1 MDSEDVNG
9 EQTPDSET
17 SEIRISLI
25 IVLFVISIF
34 ILAGNM
40 LTILSILLFTK
51 RKNTFSLLAI
61 ALSLTEV
68 LNVLGPSTISL
79 SVFFDEGNDFH
90 QVFTLCRVQAWTI
103 VFLRIAATLIVT
115 LIGLDR
121 VFITVMPCF
130 YRKQWKGKLFVVF
143 FFGTWIVAAF
153 IATWPLLWLDG
164 FHVSED
170 TRDTFCLFLYK
181 NPFAMFFV
189 SFLSSMLAVCCLCF
203 CTIFSMSNKKS
214 FSTNLATDDDFGS
227 SKQRAALVD
236 RDLHSDD
243 KQLTRLAAAVVAL
256 YFFCLLPW
264 MVSLHWEYSSFSSI
278 FSSLKNCNKK
288 WQFLKHILRLLC
300 RQV

>member
-1 MDSEDVNG
+1 MDPEGVNG
-9 EQTPDSET
+9 EQTPSSET

-25 IVLFVISIF
+25 MVLFVISIF

-40 LTILSILLFTK
+40 LTILSIFLFTK
-51 RKNTFSLLAI
+51 RKNSFSLLLI

-68 LNVLGPSTISL
+68 LNVLGPSAISL

-103 VFLRIAATLIVT
+103 VFLRIAATLIIT

-121 VFITVMPCF
+121 IFITVLPRF

-143 FFGTWIVAAF
+143 LFGTWIVAAF

-189 SFLSSMLAVCCLCF
+189 SFLCSMLVVCCLCF

-214 FSTNLATDDDFGS
+214 FSTKSATDDDFGS
-227 SKQRAALVD
+227 SKQRVGLMDKDV
-236 RDLHSDD
+236 HSDD
-243 KQLTRLAAAVVAL
+243 KQLTRMAALVVAL
-256 YFFCLLPW
+256 YFCCLLPW
-264 MVSLHWEYSSFSSI
+264 MVSLFGEYSSFS
-278 FSSLKNCNKK
+278 FSSLKDCAKNGN
-288 WQFLKHILRLLC
+288 F
-300 RQV
+300 

>member
-1 MDSEDVNG
+1 MDSEGVNG
-9 EQTPDSET
+9 EQTPNSET

-34 ILAGNM
+34 ILAGNL

-51 RKNTFSLLAI
+51 RKNTFSLLLI

-68 LNVLGPSTISL
+68 LNILGPSTISL
-79 SVFFDEGNDFH
+79 SVFFDKGNDFH

-130 YRKQWKGKLFVVF
+130 YRKQWKAKLFVAF

-170 TRDTFCLFLYK
+170 TRETFCLFQYN
-181 NPFAMFFV
+181 NPFAVFFV
-189 SFLSSMLAVCCLCF
+189 LFLCFMLVVSCLCF
-203 CTIFSMSNKKS
+203 CTIFSVSNKKS
-214 FSTNLATDDDFGS
+214 FSTKLATNDNFDS
-227 SKQRAALVD
+227 SKQRVALMD
-236 RDLHSDD
+236 RDVHSDD
-243 KQLTRLAAAVVAL
+243 KQLTRVAAVVVAL
-256 YFFCLLPW
+256 YFCCLLPW
-264 MVSLHWEYSSFSSI
+264 MVSLLWEYSPFSSI
-278 FSSLKNCNKK
+278 FSSLNFFFIKTG
-288 WQFLKHILRLLC
+288 ILRNIS
-300 RQV
+300 